1 MLLPMLRN
9 RFWAPT
15 QSDSFFTLRREIDR
29 LFDRFWTGDVLS
41 ENTLWVPPMDVV
53 ERDGEI
59 RCSLELP
66 GLKVEDVNIT
76 VENGVLTISGERQYE
91 REEDQGGSQFV
102 ERRYGRFE
110 RSFTLPEYVDADHI
124 TADYDNGVLTVV
136 LPKTAAA
143 KARRIEIRGGSEPKQ
158 IESGKS
164 DRHAA

>member
-29 LFDRFWTGDVLS
+29 LFDRYWTGDVLS

-91 REEDQGGSQFV
+91 REEDQGGSRFV

-110 RSFTLPEYVDADHI
+110 RSFTLPDHVGADHI
-124 TADYDNGVLTVV
+124 TADYENGVLTVT
-136 LPKTAAA
+136 LPKTAEA
-143 KARRIEIRGGSEPKQ
+143 KPRRIEIRAGAESKR

-164 DRHAA
+164 GRQAA